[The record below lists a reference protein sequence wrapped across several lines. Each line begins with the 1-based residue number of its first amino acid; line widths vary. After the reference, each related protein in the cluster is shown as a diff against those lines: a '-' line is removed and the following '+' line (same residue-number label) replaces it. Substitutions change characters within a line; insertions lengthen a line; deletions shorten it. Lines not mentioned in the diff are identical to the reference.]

1 VKRAEE
7 IKLEKA
13 DLAAFILAPTET
25 ILGGPMHKKA
35 TRREIHKEAFLDKD
49 ERRIKE
55 AGELFGYLVGGAVAL
70 AVFKHAVPHSFPSSV
85 GALMSATKEMT
96 TYASLAFA
104 GGLGAKAV
112 AEGSWKKVKLVL
124 FETETLQRLANDPPL
139 AIKKGPRIMP
149 DGLEGDQL
157 RNQSIRFE
165 SLCRKTPPADR
176 VALMQLNEDSSLA
189 GLEALTSWR
198 QAAVA
203 QGACS
208 MPETLSAALKLAK
221 KIDKKNDSPL
231 PIQEAEWLNPEF
243 RRLRALLENKE
254 SHRGPSEMGLEA
266 WGNWW
271 AVKLLVEKNR
281 TATLIN
287 HLPVAV
293 QKVETAGDWA
303 LKMAKLRTNKKSEAE
318 LGKIFV
324 RPPRATT

>member
-139 AIKKGPRIMP
+139 AIKKAPG
-149 DGLEGDQL
+149 
-157 RNQSIRFE
+157 
-165 SLCRKTPPADR
+165 
-176 VALMQLNEDSSLA
+176 
-189 GLEALTSWR
+189 
-198 QAAVA
+198 
-203 QGACS
+203 
-208 MPETLSAALKLAK
+208 
-221 KIDKKNDSPL
+221 
-231 PIQEAEWLNPEF
+231 
-243 RRLRALLENKE
+243 
-254 SHRGPSEMGLEA
+254 
-266 WGNWW
+266 
-271 AVKLLVEKNR
+271 
-281 TATLIN
+281 
-287 HLPVAV
+287 
-293 QKVETAGDWA
+293 
-303 LKMAKLRTNKKSEAE
+303 
-318 LGKIFV
+318 
-324 RPPRATT
+324 